1 MKKIDVIDVTLRIA
15 TEVLN
20 KDLSF
25 RERLSISKNLEKL
38 GVNAIE
44 LPSAL
49 QKNEQAVVSRTIA
62 EDTNCVVC
70 VSCDNENDLE
80 QVFAPIKGAKNS
92 KISVVLPIST
102 TQMEYFYHAKAPKML
117 EKIAKIVAKAKEIAQ
132 VEFVAKDASRA
143 EQGFIEQCAKTAYEN
158 GASVITLCDD
168 AGILFPDE
176 FALLVKKV
184 KDACPIKVYVEPSNK
199 LKMASAISVEV
210 IKAGA
215 DGIKTAVGIDDY
227 LSPEVLAEV
236 MRAKGDSLGAT
247 TSLDVTLINTVVNE
261 ILHVADN
268 NGATTSVDGKDN
280 ASVNADTS
288 FNDISKKIT
297 ALGYEL
303 SMEDLNK
310 VYEEF
315 QRVSSKKGAITDRE
329 LEAIV
334 ASTAMQVPSTYHLG
348 TYFVNSGNV
357 MTATAN
363 LILIKDGKE
372 LTGVSTGDGP
382 IDAAFHAIEQI
393 IGHHYELDDFNVQ
406 AVTKGREAVGS
417 AVIRLRAD
425 GKLYSGNGVSTDIVG
440 ACIRAYINAL
450 NKIVYN
456 A

>member
-1 MKKIDVIDVTLRIA
+1 MKKIDVVDVTLKVA
-15 TEVLN
+15 SEQLN

-25 RERLSISKNLEKL
+25 RERLSISKSLEKM

-44 LPSAL
+44 LPSIL
-49 QKNEQAVVSRTIA
+49 NKKDQEVVSRTIA
-62 EDTNCVVC
+62 ENTSSVVS
-70 VSCDNENDLE
+70 VSCSEVGAIE
-80 QVFAPIKGAKNS
+80 QIFEPIKGAK
-92 KISVVLPIST
+92 KARIAVTFPIST

-117 EKIAKIVAKAKEIAQ
+117 EKIATTVAKAKEYAE
-132 VEFVAKDASRA
+132 VEFVARDATRA
-143 EQGFIEQCAKTAYEN
+143 EKGFVEECAKTAVEN
-158 GASVITLCDD
+158 GASIITLCDD
-168 AGILFPDE
+168 AGVFFPDE
-176 FALLVKKV
+176 FATLVKKV
-184 KDACPIKVYVEPSNK
+184 KDCCTAKVYVEPSNK
-199 LKMASAISVEV
+199 LRMASAIAVEV
-210 IKAGA
+210 IKSGA
-215 DGIKTAVGIDDY
+215 DGIKTAVGVEEY
-227 LSPEVLAEV
+227 LSPDVLSEV
-236 MRAKGDSLGAT
+236 MRAKGYDLAT
-247 TSLDVTLINTVVNE
+247 LTDLDASVIKTVVNE
-261 ILHVADN
+261 IVHVSDKDQ
-268 NGATTSVDGKDN
+268 TTSIN
-280 ASVNADTS
+280 NADKASISAETS
-288 FNDISKKIT
+288 LKDISAKIS

-303 SMEDLNK
+303 SMEDVSK
-310 VYEEF
+310 VFEEF